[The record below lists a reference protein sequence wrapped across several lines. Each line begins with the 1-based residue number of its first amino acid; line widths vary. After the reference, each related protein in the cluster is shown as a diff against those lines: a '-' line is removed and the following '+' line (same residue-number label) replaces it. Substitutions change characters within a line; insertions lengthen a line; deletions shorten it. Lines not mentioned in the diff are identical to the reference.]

1 MSDEEDGFAT
11 TNALLIA
18 SIRIR
23 SIKNSFS
30 KLPKFVDKLLK
41 GDPGANFYIE

>member
-1 MSDEEDGFAT
+1 LSIEEDGSAT
-11 TNALLIA
+11 TNSLIP